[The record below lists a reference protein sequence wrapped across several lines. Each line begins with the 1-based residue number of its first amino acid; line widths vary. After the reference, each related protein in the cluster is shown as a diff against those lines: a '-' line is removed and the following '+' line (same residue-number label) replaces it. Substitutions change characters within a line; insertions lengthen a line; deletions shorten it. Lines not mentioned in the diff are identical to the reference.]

1 MANAS
6 EQSLSQV
13 GSVVFKN
20 TVENLL
26 LSIEEKAEKD
36 PKTAEIC
43 EWDSN
48 CEKDRNS
55 LLIF

>member
-1 MANAS
+1 MANAA
-6 EQSLSQV
+6 EQVLSQL

-36 PKTAEIC
+36 PKTAE
-43 EWDSN
+43 N
-48 CEKDRNS
+48 CE
-55 LLIF
+55 